1 MIRTPNL
8 LLLALAMAPLLGHGP
23 ARSATSP
30 IEEEFEVKRRGPFE
44 FAAKPVVK
52 RDGDQFTIQF
62 KPKAFCD
69 VTVAVEDKNGRILR
83 HLATGVLGKNA
94 PAPFEKNRM
103 EQALVWDGKDD
114 QGEYVDDLR
123 NVAIRVSLGLKPQFE
138 RHFLWNPSRR
148 VANDGHAPTLN
159 APPPMVAQP
168 EGVYVFDGNM
178 FDHLRLFDHAGNY
191 VRTVYPFPRDKI
203 NQLKGVETHKFP
215 QTGKTLP
222 LKGGNYQST
231 LLTSGTNRK
240 GPYLQQL
247 FGLAAL
253 GMAVQKGRVALVCRS
268 LNRLATDGTT
278 GGLPLEGPS
287 TSIDGLLPR
296 SAAFSPD
303 AKTVYVTG
311 FNTAGWRPNW
321 RLIWAQG
328 VAKIDFETGKKME
341 TFAGALTRDRK
352 AGGTE
357 PGKFRSP
364 VSVDTDAQGRVYV
377 ADRFNNR
384 IQIFDPSGKHLKDI
398 VVPNGDHSLP
408 SEVCVNKR
416 NGDVFVF
423 SWYLGCHA
431 FRKHG
436 FHKRIEI
443 LFHFGPFDNPTLKA
457 KYALP
462 VANQSRRGRY
472 GGDELQGREF
482 RATIDPWANDT
493 GLPNVW
499 LIGPTRYAR
508 GADRTPPHRIFR
520 MNAEKG
526 KLELIKE
533 FHNPGIWDGYGKA
546 PLAVRPTT
554 GELYVQ
560 NGSRPLVIRPE
571 TGKVR
576 TVRMPM
582 APQSG
587 GLYFDAQGHAYLR
600 TSRQVARFAVS
611 PDDSW
616 REVPFDYGEAKGGRI
631 ASVTINTPSIHPQ
644 PAFSVSIHGHV
655 VVGYIVGKIQ
665 YGGRADAKERAAREK
680 RWANAK
686 KWVPQMYRGRG
697 GNSIVRVWNKNG
709 KVLYDDAVPGIGY
722 LHSVFMDRDH
732 DIYMAS
738 EATRH
743 GYFNRMSCSVAK
755 WERGG
760 KILST
765 HSPLP
770 LPPRLRPDRPFDTN
784 RGYGHAG
791 SSWWE
796 GAKWFYGGI
805 GFGGKN
811 NSTCHCPNFSSA
823 HDYFARMFA
832 PETGHYSVAVL
843 DSAGN
848 LILRIGRYGN
858 VDQGVPLVQDGPAL
872 PNRAEIGGDEVSFFQ
887 PLYLATH
894 TDHRVFVSDPGNQ
907 RIVSVKLGYHA
918 DERVPLNDAA
928 GEGR

>member
-1 MIRTPNL
+1 MILARQAVILAILVLMPAGRAASASLADEFKIKRT
-8 LLLALAMAPLLGHGP
+8 
-23 ARSATSP
+23 
-30 IEEEFEVKRRGPFE
+30 GPFE
-44 FAAKPVVK
+44 FAEKPTATHQDDKVMI
-52 RDGDQFTIQF
+52 RF
-62 KPKAFCD
+62 KTKTFCD
-69 VTVAVEDKNGRILR
+69 ATIAIENTEGRILR
-83 HLATGVLGKNA
+83 HLASGVLGKNA
-94 PAPFEKNRM
+94 PPPFQKNSL
-103 EQALVWDGKDD
+103 QQVVVWDGKDD
-114 QGEYVDDLR
+114 AGEYIDDLDSVR
-123 NVAIRVSLGLKPQFE
+123 LRVSLGLKPQFE
-138 RHFLWNPSRR
+138 RHFLWSPSRR

-159 APPPMVAQP
+159 APPPLVAQP
-168 EGVYVFDGNM
+168 EGMYVFDGNM
-178 FDHLRLFDHAGNY
+178 YDHLRLFDHEGKY
-191 VRTVYPFPRDKI
+191 LRTVYPFPADKLD
-203 NQLKGVETHKFP
+203 QLKGVATKSFP
-215 QTGKTLP
+215 QTGKALP

-231 LLTSGTNRK
+231 LLTSGTNRS
-240 GPYLQQL
+240 GPYLRQL

-253 GMAVQKGRVALVCRS
+253 GMAVQKGRVALVCNK

-278 GGLPLEGPS
+278 GGLPLDGPS
-287 TSIDGLLPR
+287 TRIDGLLPR

-303 AKTVYVTG
+303 GKTVYVTG
-311 FNTAGWRPNW
+311 FNSAGWNPNW

-328 VAKIDFETGKKME
+328 VGKIDFENGKKME

-352 AGGTE
+352 AGGTQ
-357 PGKFRSP
+357 PGRFRSP

-384 IQIFDPSGKHLKDI
+384 IQIFDPSGKHLKDL

-416 NGDVFVF
+416 NGDIFIF
-423 SWYLGCHA
+423 SWYQGCHA
-431 FRKHG
+431 FRQHG
-436 FHKRIEI
+436 FYDRAEI
-443 LFHFGPFDNPTLKA
+443 LFHFGPFDAPKLKG

-482 RATIDPWANDT
+482 RATIDPWANDE

-499 LIGPTRYAR
+499 IIGPAR
-508 GADRTPPHRIFR
+508 IGRGSDRTPPHRVFR
-520 MNAEKG
+520 MNAKRGE
-526 KLELIKE
+526 LELIKGFE
-533 FHNPGIWDGYGKA
+533 NPGIWDGFGKA

-560 NGSRPLVIRPE
+560 NGSHPLVIDPR

-576 TVRMPM
+576 SVRIPM
-582 APQSG
+582 EPQSG
-587 GLYFDAQGHAYLR
+587 GLYFDREGHAYLR
-600 TSRQVARFAVS
+600 TSRQVARFAVQN
-611 PDDSW
+611 DQW

-631 ASVTINTPSIHPQ
+631 AAVSIATPSIHPQ
-644 PAFSVSIHGHV
+644 PAFSVSIDGHI
-655 VVGYIVGKIQ
+655 VVGYIVDKIQ
-665 YGGRADAKERAAREK
+665 YGGKATAKERAAREQ
-680 RWANAK
+680 RWASAK
-686 KWVPQMYRGRG
+686 KWLPQMYRGRG
-697 GNSIVRVWNKNG
+697 GNSLVRVWDKRG
-709 KVLYDDAVPGIGY
+709 KVVYADAVPGVGY
-722 LHSVFMDRDH
+722 LHSVFMDRGH

-743 GYFNRMSCSVAK
+743 GYFNPMSCSIVK
-755 WERGG
+755 WKRGG

-765 HSPLP
+765 HATLP
-770 LPPRLRPDRPFDTN
+770 LTPATRPTRPFDTQ

-796 GAKWFYGGI
+796 GAEWFFGGI

-823 HDYFARMFA
+823 HDYFARTFA

-843 DSAGN
+843 DPAGN

-858 VDQGVPLVQDGPAL
+858 VDQGVPLIEDGPAL
-872 PNRAEIGGDEVSFFQ
+872 PNRAKIGGDEVSFFQ
-887 PLYLATH
+887 PLFLATH

-918 DERVPLNDAA
+918 TELLPLRETQKD
-928 GEGR
+928 